1 MRYLALA
8 CTLFLTGVVPALHA
22 APAPAKLEL
31 KPGDHVVL
39 VGNALPDRM
48 QHDGH
53 FETLVVAK
61 FPQHQLVFRN
71 LAAAGDEVVTR
82 HRSEN
87 FGTPDE
93 WLKKTQAD
101 VVLAFFGYNESFKG
115 AAGVATFKTQ
125 LADYVKHLQSENFSG
140 KGAPRVVLFS
150 PIANERHVDVN
161 YPDATVNNANLQLY
175 AAAIAEVAQAGGV
188 QFVDLFAP
196 SLRLYAESAKQGRS
210 LTLNGFLL
218 TEAGDRALAPHRPKG
233 RPPCRR
239 EPCAIRQS
247 LRNRRLHG

>member
-1 MRYLALA
+1 MRHIKILLGLVAA
-8 CTLFLTGVVPALHA
+8 FAISFAHA
-22 APAPAKLEL
+22 APPSKLDL
-31 KPGDHVVL
+31 KPGDHIAL

-53 FETLVVAK
+53 LETLVVAK
-61 FPQHQLVFRN
+61 FPQHQLVVRN

-115 AAGVATFKTQ
+115 PDGVAKFKAD
-125 LADYVKHLQSENFSG
+125 LADYLKHLRSQDYSG

-150 PIANERHVDVN
+150 PVANEKHADPN
-161 YPDATVNNANLQLY
+161 YQDPAANNANLQLY
-175 AAAIAEVAQAGGV
+175 AAAIAEVA
-188 QFVDLFAP
+188 P
-196 SLRLYAESAKQGRS
+196 SRKFSRCALSERS
-210 LTLNGFLL
+210 SSVTRPTLTMYLM
-218 TEAGDRALAPHRPKG
+218 RKWR
-233 RPPCRR
+233 
-239 EPCAIRQS
+239 
-247 LRNRRLHG
+247 RRLKMRSK